1 MTEPTRPVRRQLR
14 AQDAT
19 DAPADAPAATP
30 SPTPT
35 AAPPP
40 AANPYDEEPDPR
52 LLWQWVGK
60 AGRPWAG
67 WGFIAVGLLITLIG
81 WIGVSGEA
89 IVAKQIPYVVSGGIG
104 GVLLA
109 VIGAYFLG
117 TEELRKDSGRLD
129 RLEQKVDELH
139 AALLQR
145 PDAPAPV
152 TGPPGNGSSHEPES
166 VLVVTGGETFHAHGC
181 PMAAGKETEELA
193 VAAAAKRGLS
203 ACPLCAPVPTAGP

>member
-1 MTEPTRPVRRQLR
+1 MAP
-14 AQDAT
+14 DASSH
-19 DAPADAPAATP
+19 AGGASA
-30 SPTPT
+30 SE
-35 AAPPP
+35 PP
-40 AANPYDEEPDPR
+40 AAERRAGARSDANPYADEPDPQI
-52 LLWQWVGK
+52 LWGWAAK
-60 AGRPWAG
+60 AGRPWVG
-67 WGFIAVGLLITLIG
+67 WAFIAFGLLVTLLG

-145 PDAPAPV
+145 ADAPTTEV
-152 TGPPGNGSSHEPES
+152 TVSPNGSAPDK
-166 VLVVTGGETFHAHGC
+166 VLVVSGGETFHGAGC
-181 PMAAGKETEELA
+181 PMAMGKETEELA
-193 VAAAAKRGLS
+193 VSAATKRGLTP
-203 ACPLCAPVPTAGP
+203 CPLCAPVS